1 MLRSLRYKTSMHF
14 TINNPMFLNLW
25 VRELS
30 NKNNKFIVRIK
41 SYFTINSFNP
51 GAASKQN
58 SPVSVPSIFKQVDW
72 VPEKWSHLFT
82 NACSLWK
89 SSLLKSSDYSYN
101 KEKVSTYAFAL
112 IFHFTQFK
120 RLMFSRL
127 NSKFLMTECNYRM

>member
-1 MLRSLRYKTSMHF
+1 MFNFFFQYILFVLRSLGYKTSMYF
-14 TINNPMFLNLW
+14 TINNPYVFKS

-51 GAASKQN
+51 RAASKQN
-58 SPVSVPSIFKQVDW
+58 SPISVPSIFKQVDW

-82 NACSLWK
+82 NAYSLWK

-101 KEKVSTYAFAL
+101 KEKGSTYAFAL
-112 IFHFTQFK
+112 RYFI
-120 RLMFSRL
+120 SL
-127 NSKFLMTECNYRM
+127 NLRDWCLAD